1 MNSNAEAG
9 SHASVKLSRVFN
21 TSVQHLFECFTQP
34 ELIARWWGPEGTS
47 CPSAQAQLEVGGKY
61 RFVMQGAAGE
71 EPNVV
76 HGEYLVVEP
85 PERLVFTWAW
95 EDPAMEAAE
104 AAEVTQVTLLFR
116 PVGEKQAEVALT
128 HELFL
133 TAERASAHRDG
144 WGSSLEC
151 LACVLEPASRG
162 DN

>member
-1 MNSNAEAG
+1 MNTNAETA
-9 SHASVKLSRVFN
+9 SHPSVRLSRVYN

-47 CPSAQAQLEVGGKY
+47 CPSAQAQLQVGGKY
-61 RFVMQGAAGE
+61 RFVIQGATGDE
-71 EPNVV
+71 LNVV

-95 EDPAMEAAE
+95 EGNAS
-104 AAEVTQVTLLFR
+104 EVTQVTLRFR

-128 HELFL
+128 HELFP
-133 TAERASAHRDG
+133 TAEQASAHRDG

-151 LACVLEPASRG
+151 LAYVLEPTSRG

>member
-1 MNSNAEAG
+1 MNTSQAPASNA
-9 SHASVKLSRVFN
+9 SVNLSRVYN

-34 ELIARWWGPEGTS
+34 ELIVRWWGPEGTS
-47 CPSAQAQLEVGGKY
+47 CPSAQAELKIGGKY

-104 AAEVTQVTLLFR
+104 VTQVTLLFR
-116 PVGEKQAEVALT
+116 PVGEKQAEVVLI
-128 HELFL
+128 HELFPK
-133 TAERASAHRDG
+133 TYRASAHRD
-144 WGSSLEC
+144 
-151 LACVLEPASRG
+151 
-162 DN
+162 

>member
-1 MNSNAEAG
+1 MNTNPESACN
-9 SHASVKLSRVFN
+9 ASVNLSRVFN
-21 TSVQHLFECFTQP
+21 TNVQHLFECFTQP
-34 ELIARWWGPEGTS
+34 ELIAKWWGPEGTT
-47 CPSAQAQLEVGGKY
+47 CPRAQADLQVGGKY
-61 RFVMQGAAGE
+61 RFVIQGATGNE
-71 EPNVV
+71 LNVV

-95 EDPAMEAAE
+95 EDN

-151 LACVLEPASRG
+151 LAYLLEQLSEG
-162 DN
+162 DE